1 MRQISLGVGAIILV
15 IDLATKW
22 FIKTY
27 YLNASHPIL
36 DGFLEIRYVENTGI
50 AFGFLDSLESEW
62 KAPILGLLAVLAAV
76 MVSYYIWTTPPRER
90 SNLVA
95 LGLILGGVMGNF
107 IDRLI
112 HTFVIDFIRIHW
124 RDLVAWP
131 TFNVADS
138 AITSGVILFFLLNI
152 LEAFKSKSAVDEK
165 REA

>member
-1 MRQISLGVGAIILV
+1 MRKISLGIGAIILV

-27 YLNASHPIL
+27 YLSLPYPVL
-36 DGFLEIRYVENTGI
+36 DGFFEIQYVENTGI

-76 MVSYYIWTTPPRER
+76 MVLYYIWATHPRER
-90 SNLVA
+90 SSLVA

-107 IDRLI
+107 IDRLM

-124 RDLVAWP
+124 RELVAWP

-152 LEAFKSKSAVDEK
+152 LEAFQSKSAVDEK
-165 REA
+165 HNL